1 MRKSRFTD
9 EKMVRIIREADKSPV
24 ADVAK
29 KYGVSDQTIYLWRKR
44 FGTMGVDD
52 AKRLKSLEQ
61 ENAKLKKLLVDRM
74 LDIEV
79 LKDINSKNGERA
91 RSSAAGSPRA
101 QALEAT
107 SPTGVHAPLRRALQ
121 CALRLETRA
130 RRRARGEAD
139 ARARGAVPTLRLP
152 SNSHLPRP

>member
-9 EKMVRIIREADKSPV
+9 EKMVRIIREADKVPV

-29 KYGVSDQTIYLWRKR
+29 KHGVSDQTIYLWRRR
-44 FGTMGVDD
+44 FGAMGVDD

-79 LKDINSKNGERA
+79 LKDINAKKW
-91 RSSAAGSPRA
+91 
-101 QALEAT
+101 
-107 SPTGVHAPLRRALQ
+107 
-121 CALRLETRA
+121 
-130 RRRARGEAD
+130 
-139 ARARGAVPTLRLP
+139 
-152 SNSHLPRP
+152 